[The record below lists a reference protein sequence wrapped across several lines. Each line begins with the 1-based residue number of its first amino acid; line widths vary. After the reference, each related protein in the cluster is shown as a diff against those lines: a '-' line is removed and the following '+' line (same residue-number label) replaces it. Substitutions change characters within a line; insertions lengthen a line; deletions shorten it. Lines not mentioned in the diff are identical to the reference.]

1 MSEDA
6 RGGVRSGRNLL
17 EVCAA
22 DTAGM
27 HADEKFSGADGGDWD
42 GFEADVV
49 NAAVDRGLHG
59 RGNQMLRRLDRIRSG
74 NGHQAILDDMGR
86 GFGAKRG
93 SGTPEGN
100 AGGGRPGA
108 YASGT
113 DFLVVAS

>member
-1 MSEDA
+1 
-6 RGGVRSGRNLL
+6 
-17 EVCAA
+17 
-22 DTAGM
+22 
-27 HADEKFSGADGGDWD
+27 
-42 GFEADVV
+42 
-49 NAAVDRGLHG
+49 LHG